1 MRQAITIAV
10 VSTLLIATVLD
21 VVAAGVKTVT
31 ARSHLYYAIPSNSIA
46 VAVPSTMKNFPTEM
60 LPQ

>member
-10 VSTLLIATVLD
+10 VSSLLIATVVD

-31 ARSHLYYAIPSNSIA
+31 ARNHLYYAIPSNSIA
-46 VAVPSTMKNFPTEM
+46 VAVPSTVKNFPSDL